1 MRYSFILTLIVT
13 AFLMRLALGMNQA
26 SPILH
31 ETVYMSRDCG
41 GSGWY
46 IDERDGN
53 KLTLACADPDP
64 PDSEF
69 EGQE

>member
-1 MRYSFILTLIVT
+1 MRYSFILTLIVA

-31 ETVYMSRDCG
+31 ETVYMSRDCA
-41 GSGWY
+41 SGWY

-64 PDSEF
+64 EF